1 MHVHN
6 GPTPGNHHFS
16 AKDMT
21 TPTTSLPLS
30 PTPRPAGHPPAL
42 SLALSLK
49 LVLVALFWGGTF
61 IAGRVLAQ
69 ALPLMTAAFGRFLV
83 AAILL
88 VWVACKFEGG
98 LPRLNRSQW
107 LTAAAMGLTGIFL
120 YNVCF
125 FGALARIPAGRTA
138 LFVSL
143 TPIVTALLASLVL
156 RERLG
161 SKRWVGIGVALM
173 GALIVITR
181 GDLAGAMRD
190 IGASIGLG
198 EMLMLM
204 AVLSWAAYTLIS
216 RKATESMSAIAA
228 TTYAALWG
236 LAFLAVGATGE
247 LGSVRWSAL
256 GWQAWAS
263 VLYLGAIGTVVAFI
277 WYGQGIR
284 AVGPSR
290 TAVFT
295 NMVPAFGV
303 LLSAGLLGEPVLTSM
318 LVGGVVSTIGV
329 FLTNRR

>member
-1 MHVHN
+1 
-6 GPTPGNHHFS
+6 
-16 AKDMT
+16 MT
-21 TPTTSLPLS
+21 TPTTSLTL
-30 PTPRPAGHPPAL
+30 APPPQT
-42 SLALSLK
+42 SSGTLALSPGLGFR
-49 LVLVALFWGGTF
+49 LVMVALFWGGTF
-61 IAGRVLAQ
+61 IAGRILAQ
-69 ALPLMTAAFGRFLV
+69 ALPSMAAAFGRFLV
-83 AAILL
+83 AALLL
-88 VWVACKFEGG
+88 VWVAHRLEGG
-98 LPRLNRSQW
+98 LPRLIRSQW
-107 LTAAAMGLTGIFL
+107 LTTAAMGLTGIFL

-143 TPIVTALLASLVL
+143 TPIVTALLASLVF

-161 SKRWVGIGVALM
+161 SKRWVGIGIALV

-181 GDLAGAMRD
+181 GDLAGALRD

-216 RKATESMSAIAA
+216 RIAMESMSAIAA

-236 LAFLAVGATGE
+236 LAFLSVGAIGE
-247 LGSVRWSAL
+247 LGTVRWSTL
-256 GWQAWAS
+256 GWQVWAS

-277 WYGQGIR
+277 WYIQGIQ

-295 NMVPAFGV
+295 NLVPAFGV
-303 LLSAGLLGEPVLTSM
+303 LLSAGVLGEAVLASM
-318 LVGGVVSTIGV
+318 LAGGAVSTIGV
-329 FLTNRR
+329 FLTNRK